1 MNNKTA
7 KRIRRKLR
15 EEFPKEGND
24 NNYINDIR
32 KLAKENKQLLKQSK
46 NETQKPNTII
56 SKRQKRLL
64 QINSKHKKGFPL
76 MNYSFILV
84 NKRGHNRKHRTTF
97 KNAGK
102 VFSFPIKTN

>member
-1 MNNKTA
+1 MILLINFNNVVDLFTKY
-7 KRIRRKLR
+7 K
-15 EEFPKEGND
+15 
-24 NNYINDIR
+24 
-32 KLAKENKQLLKQSK
+32 KENITLIKELKQSK